1 MRVDQLLSQVCVMPD
16 SPANVYD
23 DAWYQDIVAVY
34 HEIYASALHA
44 FFESKWYYFMENGK
58 MAFPRQPSLLQV
70 MASFLTAAA
79 QPDAGSQ
86 EKMAYMSC
94 LEMKVVW
101 ELAKTAATAAP
112 PNADNRRATIL
123 PSEANPVEAQHRF
136 HVVDALLSGT
146 VLPWNPLAP
155 PLQDAQHHRV
165 REFEFWYQLAE
176 FLRSG
181 VPGADE
187 QKEADRRAEA
197 LQKMRNHLD
206 GRENRD
212 VLYSTAIL
220 REHGLQYPA
229 NAEGSHLNAYH
240 AAEDNPR
247 DKVMVAARFI
257 TGHTH
262 VNGGTTNVARR
273 LCDIAQRLYI
283 NPKANPPQV
292 AQ

>member
-23 DAWYQDIVAVY
+23 DTWYQDIVAVY

-44 FFESKWYYFMENGK
+44 FFESKWYNFMENGK
-58 MAFPRQPSLLQV
+58 MAFTRQPSLLQV

-86 EKMAYMSC
+86 EKMAYMAC

-123 PSEANPVEAQHRF
+123 PSEANPVEVQHRF

-181 VPGADE
+181 VPGAHE

-220 REHGLQYPA
+220 REYGLKYPA
-229 NAEGSHLNAYH
+229 NAESSHLTAYH

-257 TGHTH
+257 TGHTQ

-283 NPKANPPQV
+283 NRKANVPQV